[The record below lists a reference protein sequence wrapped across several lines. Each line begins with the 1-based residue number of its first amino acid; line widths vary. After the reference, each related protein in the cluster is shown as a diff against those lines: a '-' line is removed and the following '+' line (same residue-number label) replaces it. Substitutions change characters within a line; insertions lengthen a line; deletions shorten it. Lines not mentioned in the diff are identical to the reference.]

1 MWLKSRTG
9 HVVRRRRQRAADN
22 SAIWASFSLNKI
34 SSEFEDCRAGL
45 HILLLYLHRLRP
57 GGHCAVQAWSNLW
70 ELIWLRTSHYS
81 MTEGVHNWLPSEV
94 VSVAAVLV
102 SGLAEEVVEL
112 DKLLLEMV
120 DTFYIY
126 IKALTINMNSRS
138 CFTLIVSL
146 LQDPLLM

>member
-1 MWLKSRTG
+1 MGNYTYI
-9 HVVRRRRQRAADN
+9 H
-22 SAIWASFSLNKI
+22 
-34 SSEFEDCRAGL
+34 
-45 HILLLYLHRLRP
+45 
-57 GGHCAVQAWSNLW
+57 
-70 ELIWLRTSHYS
+70 
-81 MTEGVHNWLPSEV
+81 EGVHHWLPSEV

-138 CFTLIVSL
+138 FFTLIVSV

>member
-1 MWLKSRTG
+1 MRFVLYDK
-9 HVVRRRRQRAADN
+9 
-22 SAIWASFSLNKI
+22 LN
-34 SSEFEDCRAGL
+34 
-45 HILLLYLHRLRP
+45 
-57 GGHCAVQAWSNLW
+57 
-70 ELIWLRTSHYS
+70 
-81 MTEGVHNWLPSEV
+81 TEGVHNYLPSEV

-126 IKALTINMNSRS
+126 IKSLTINMKSWS
-138 CFTLIVSL
+138 FFTLIVSV

>member
-1 MWLKSRTG
+1 MTFFTFVLYDK
-9 HVVRRRRQRAADN
+9 
-22 SAIWASFSLNKI
+22 LN
-34 SSEFEDCRAGL
+34 
-45 HILLLYLHRLRP
+45 
-57 GGHCAVQAWSNLW
+57 
-70 ELIWLRTSHYS
+70 
-81 MTEGVHNWLPSEV
+81 TEGVHHWLPSEV

-138 CFTLIVSL
+138 FFTLIVSV

>member
-1 MWLKSRTG
+1 MGYYTYI
-9 HVVRRRRQRAADN
+9 H
-22 SAIWASFSLNKI
+22 
-34 SSEFEDCRAGL
+34 
-45 HILLLYLHRLRP
+45 
-57 GGHCAVQAWSNLW
+57 
-70 ELIWLRTSHYS
+70 
-81 MTEGVHNWLPSEV
+81 EGVHHNWLPSEV

-126 IKALTINMNSRS
+126 IKSLTINMKSWS
-138 CFTLIVSL
+138 FFTLIVSV